1 MQNPNDPHTPSPGSL
16 IHNSHSSITR
26 AFPYDTRPPSPP
38 TVDIPASRCIGR
50 ISVTI
55 TPSPRNLDPSLFD
68 LNTDYS
74 SIIAHGGA
82 PQEAVDQASSW
93 EYSSR
98 RSAQKIID
106 PSLWLGPLSVVRDK
120 AWMEKEKV
128 TMVVV
133 VRDRMV
139 GLTGLMGGLA
149 LGGGQRQQ
157 QQQGQQQGQQNKDG
171 GVPAFPTLGPP
182 AKKVCE
188 ELGVQVE
195 AVGIS
200 GLQELIREFP
210 RLNEKIVRHLVSV
223 HKRSS
228 GTQQGKVLV
237 CCETGNERSAA
248 VVVAYLVEVWGCDL
262 LHALRFVLY
271 RRFCVAWD
279 DDTRRYLKNYE
290 DILMAKRMRWQ
301 DQEANQRDAELA
313 TDETRTFKLKRQLAA
328 VGFLSEDDDG
338 DSDQDADMSTADS
351 DSSEEALRELQRQA
365 REYQHK
371 TRGGRNHRNFAPF
384 VERIPLGR
392 RNNNDGTGSGRGGRT
407 C

>member
-1 MQNPNDPHTPSPGSL
+1 MQNPNAPHIPSPGSL

-38 TVDIPASRCIGR
+38 TVDIPASRCMGR

-55 TPSPRNLDPSLFD
+55 TPSPRNLDPSLLD

-98 RSAQKIID
+98 RSAQKIVD

-133 VRDRMV
+133 
-139 GLTGLMGGLA
+139 
-149 LGGGQRQQ
+149 
-157 QQQGQQQGQQNKDG
+157 KDG

-328 VGFLSEDDDG
+328 VGFLSEDDDS
-338 DSDQDADMSTADS
+338 DSNQDADMSTADS

-392 RNNNDGTGSGRGGRT
+392 RNNNDGTGGGS
-407 C
+407 